1 MTQPAHLLW
10 IALGCGIAGP
20 LAALAGGVQQPDIQL
35 DPTTVTGSVATAAA
49 TGETASEGY
58 VPRAQ
63 LESRPLLR
71 PGELLETVPGLI
83 VTQHSGDGKANQY
96 FLRGFNL
103 DHGTDLA
110 TTVAGMPAN
119 MRTNAHGQGYT
130 DLNFVIPELVSGI
143 AYKKGTYFAEEGDF
157 ATAGAVRIDYLDKLP
172 RGLAQLELGQ
182 YGYRRGL
189 LANSNDIGPGTL
201 LYSFEWLGQNGPW
214 VVPEGVHKLNSV
226 LRYTLPLSGGE
237 RIALTAMGY
246 KNEWTSTDQV
256 AQRAIDRGLISRF
269 GSLDPTDGGMD
280 SRYSL
285 SADWLRPLS
294 DGQFKAN
301 AYFIKSRLALFSDFT
316 YALNN
321 RKRGD
326 QFLQCEDRA
335 TAGINLSRTWLGE
348 IAGHDSETEIGSQTR
363 NDRLDPILLALTRA
377 RHPYALVRSDTARE
391 TSTALYVRNS
401 TQWLPW
407 LRTLAGL
414 RADQF
419 WYSVASSNPLNSG
432 QGSEH
437 ILSPK
442 LGVVLSPTARTDV
455 FLNWGRG
462 YHSNDV
468 RGTTT
473 TVDPLTHKA
482 LQKVSVLVPATGY
495 EIGVRTKELARG
507 LQLSGD
513 TGTTQPS
520 RPSRRTGV
528 ELAAYYTPSPAWII
542 DADAAFSR
550 ARFRDS
556 APVGD
561 YIPEAIQATAS
572 AGVSWTHNRWTLGAR
587 TRYFGPRP
595 LIEDNS
601 VRSASSFLV
610 NLKVGYQVQKNVR
623 VFIEVL
629 NVFNRQVNDID
640 YYYPSLL
647 RGETSPLNPDGT
659 AAGINDHHI
668 HPAEPRTVRAGI
680 AWNF

>member
-1 MTQPAHLLW
+1 
-10 IALGCGIAGP
+10 
-20 LAALAGGVQQPDIQL
+20 
-35 DPTTVTGSVATAAA
+35 
-49 TGETASEGY
+49 
-58 VPRAQ
+58 
-63 LESRPLLR
+63 
-71 PGELLETVPGLI
+71 
-83 VTQHSGDGKANQY
+83 
-96 FLRGFNL
+96 
-103 DHGTDLA
+103 
-110 TTVAGMPAN
+110 
-119 MRTNAHGQGYT
+119 
-130 DLNFVIPELVSGI
+130 
-143 AYKKGTYFAEEGDF
+143 
-157 ATAGAVRIDYLDKLP
+157 VRIDYLDKLP

-419 WYSVASSNPLNSG
+419 WYSVASSNPSQPVPGLLG
-432 QGSEH
+432 E
-437 ILSPK
+437 SPA
-442 LGVVLSPTARTDV
+442 LRLCVTAERPHGVLSTVCAHQATQLLLDV
-455 FLNWGRG
+455 
-462 YHSNDV
+462 
-468 RGTTT
+468 
-473 TVDPLTHKA
+473 
-482 LQKVSVLVPATGY
+482 
-495 EIGVRTKELARG
+495 
-507 LQLSGD
+507 
-513 TGTTQPS
+513 
-520 RPSRRTGV
+520 
-528 ELAAYYTPSPAWII
+528 LAA
-542 DADAAFSR
+542 
-550 ARFRDS
+550 
-556 APVGD
+556 
-561 YIPEAIQATAS
+561 
-572 AGVSWTHNRWTLGAR
+572 
-587 TRYFGPRP
+587 
-595 LIEDNS
+595 
-601 VRSASSFLV
+601 
-610 NLKVGYQVQKNVR
+610 
-623 VFIEVL
+623 
-629 NVFNRQVNDID
+629 
-640 YYYPSLL
+640 
-647 RGETSPLNPDGT
+647 
-659 AAGINDHHI
+659 
-668 HPAEPRTVRAGI
+668 
-680 AWNF
+680 